1 MAAPQKRLRTPLLR
15 ALYQY
20 IFPDVKQYREQKM
33 KIPGFSRNPGRA
45 GREAAPACPEPSG
58 VGLPSSGFDRRPSGK
73 GRTRYSSPSAF
84 IMSRERAKASTVAST
99 SASPWVAEIVPP
111 GQPVRSTPFTFIA
124 SLSFCAAPGALPRSS
139 S

>member
-1 MAAPQKRLRTPLLR
+1 
-15 ALYQY
+15 
-20 IFPDVKQYREQKM
+20 M
-33 KIPGFSRNPGRA
+33 KISAPTVAPDLIRGPSPAPDAAAAGGNGQPDPVSNRPRRA
-45 GREAAPACPEPSG
+45 QTVRDGPRIKSG
-58 VGLPSSGFDRRPSGK
+58 VTMFVCPRPGFDRQPSGK
-73 GRTRYSSPSAF
+73 GRARYNSPSAF

-99 SASPWVAEIVPP
+99 SASPWVAEMVPP